1 MRITVDPRR
10 FTAVPLI
17 TQPLARNDYSVQMDG
32 LNAGRIMLQPR
43 PSGQQVWLWTI
54 TGPIL
59 VHAGLNSSGEADTLE
74 EACKAFQETFNRWL
88 NWALA
93 CDVPVHWLA

>member
-17 TQPLARNDYSVQMDG
+17 TKALARNDYSVLMDG

-43 PSGQQVWLWTI
+43 SSGQHVWLWTI

-59 VHAGLNSSGEADTLE
+59 LHAGLHSSGEADTLE
-74 EACKAFQETFNRWL
+74 EARQALREAFVRWH
-88 NWALA
+88 NWALT
-93 CDVPVHWLA
+93 CDVPVHWMA